1 MIIFFKT
8 DSLQDIEPYD
18 NWQYLYTSEN
28 DERSPFHGR
37 EYSQFEFTNT
47 IYNYYIH
54 PLWDEFGSA
63 TLYLKVL
70 MADYDSKYVIFELLG
85 EWNDTIENDIM
96 RLKREVIDEFL
107 RQGIS
112 KFILITENVLNF
124 HSSDD
129 SYYEEWYEDVADAAG
144 WIVIL
149 NMPEATQH
157 DFKKARLNN
166 YIEIISF
173 APWRTMKP
181 DVLFNQLDNIL
192 LRRLG

>member
-1 MIIFFKT
+1 M
-8 DSLQDIEPYD
+8 QDIEPYE
-18 NWQYLYTSEN
+18 NWQYLYSSEN
-28 DERSPFHGR
+28 DEHSPFFGR

-54 PLWDEFGSA
+54 PLWDEFGSR

-70 MADYDSKYVIFELLG
+70 MADYEAKYVIIELIG
-85 EWNDTIENDIM
+85 EWNDAIENDIM
-96 RLKREVIDEFL
+96 SLKREVIDEFL

-129 SYYEEWYEDVADAAG
+129 SYYEEWFEDVADAGG

-149 NMPEATQH
+149 NMPEATQY
-157 DFKKARLNN
+157 DFIKAHLNN
-166 YIEIISF
+166 YIELIGF